1 MRWIVTVGSL
11 ALLGYGLVMAP
22 ILAVVGLGG
31 LVFSGLMWSAHRARS
46 LRVASSFDEISPNDR
61 VYLRPIR
68 RLRDEIESLVVEN
81 AKSPA
86 IKVIGSEAVQEAN
99 GILNHSIQLLKT
111 RATLRKV
118 LSQKG
123 DPYSEINSLQAQI
136 AEAATGEERETL
148 QLALDAR
155 KLELS
160 HYGEIEEIVE
170 RVDGSITQAQ
180 AALSEMK
187 ARIAVAAA
195 GEQGAESSS
204 EIEDT
209 ITRLRS
215 LTKSFDEVEELMKVH
230 I

>member
-11 ALLGYGLVMAP
+11 MLLGYGLVVTPA
-22 ILAVVGLGG
+22 LAVVGLGG
-31 LVFSGLMWSAHRARS
+31 LVFSGLLWSAHRAKS
-46 LRVASSFDEISPNDR
+46 LRVASSFDDISPNDR

-68 RLRDEIESLVVEN
+68 RLRDEIETLVMEN
-81 AKSPA
+81 SKSSA
-86 IKVIGSEAVQEAN
+86 IKVIGAEAVQEAN
-99 GILNHSIQLLKT
+99 GILSHSIQLLKT
-111 RATLRKV
+111 RAALRKV

-123 DPYSEINSLQAQI
+123 DPNAEIASLESQI
-136 AEAATGEERETL
+136 DDATTDEERETL

-155 KLELS
+155 RLELS

-195 GEQGAESSS
+195 GERGSESSS

>member
-1 MRWIVTVGSL
+1 MRWLLLVGSL
-11 ALLGYGLVMAP
+11 AALTYGVIAAP
-22 ILAVVGLGG
+22 MIAIVGLGG
-31 LVFSGLMWSAHRARS
+31 LVLSGLMWSAHRAKA
-46 LRVASSFDEISPNDR
+46 LRAASSFDEISPNDR

-68 RLRDEIESLVVEN
+68 RLRDEIEALVLEN
-81 AKSPA
+81 SKSPA
-86 IKVIGSEAVQEAN
+86 IKVIGGEAIQEAN
-99 GILNHSIQLLKT
+99 GILSHSIQLLKT
-111 RATLRKV
+111 RASLRKV

-123 DPYSEINSLQAQI
+123 DPNSEINTLQNQI
-136 AEAATGEERETL
+136 AEAASGEEKSNLE
-148 QLALDAR
+148 LALNAR
-155 KLELS
+155 QLELS
-160 HYGEIEEIVE
+160 HYGEIEGIID
-170 RVDGSITQAQ
+170 RVDGAITQAQ

-195 GEQGAESSS
+195 GDKEGESSS